1 MPESHCQQKL
11 TKAAESA
18 LRAGNFPSVYDDCA
32 NGVHASYIY
41 PPGRGSNG
49 TLTGRTFMEIT
60 QTRYALHA
68 DQYNRIA
75 GRQNWNDYAQGRGS
89 LAMGRGA
96 NEGVCPTRFIR
107 ETRKLFGYGNF
118 LRVSRDDC
126 SSARSSCVIESNRCC
141 LSHSLRLWWHYISTW
156 RPKTKAAAGIRR
168 SCTAAMHQVG

>member
-96 NEGVCPTRFIR
+96 NEAFAPPDSFAKLGHCLVTVTFYASAAMIVLRRVHHALSSRTGVAFPTRCACGGIMF
-107 ETRKLFGYGNF
+107 
-118 LRVSRDDC
+118 SRG
-126 SSARSSCVIESNRCC
+126 AQR
-141 LSHSLRLWWHYISTW
+141 
-156 RPKTKAAAGIRR
+156 
-168 SCTAAMHQVG
+168 